1 MAKGVYE
8 RKPRPCPTREKLLQY
23 IILFREDHGY
33 SPSIREMATAVGVRS
48 TCTISQHLV
57 FLEESGL
64 ITSDTM
70 GSRTMIRITKE
81 GQETLRFFE
90 NELNPEIRRQC
101 AEFLRRNGMEIRD
114 EAKTSAKY
122 YKKVTGDYE
131 VDLTVNERDTTLCAL
146 RLDVPDESI
155 AKTVT
160 QNWLEKNED
169 IYQYLVKELF

>member
-1 MAKGVYE
+1 MTSPITVYKLIVLYMLDRTGDAIAK
-8 RKPRPCPTREKLLQY
+8 T
-23 IILFREDHGY
+23 
-33 SPSIREMATAVGVRS
+33 
-48 TCTISQHLV
+48 TISD
-57 FLEESGL
+57 FLLDQSVTNNYLSVQQAISQMEESGL
-64 ITSDTM
+64 ITSETM

-101 AEFLRRNGMEIRD
+101 TEFLRRNGMEIRD

>member
-1 MAKGVYE
+1 MTSPITVYKLIVLYMLDRTGDAIAK
-8 RKPRPCPTREKLLQY
+8 T
-23 IILFREDHGY
+23 
-33 SPSIREMATAVGVRS
+33 
-48 TCTISQHLV
+48 TISD
-57 FLEESGL
+57 FLLDQSGTNNYLSVQQAISQMEESGL
-64 ITSDTM
+64 ITSETM

>member
-1 MAKGVYE
+1 MTSPITVYKLIVLYMLDRTGDAIAK
-8 RKPRPCPTREKLLQY
+8 T
-23 IILFREDHGY
+23 
-33 SPSIREMATAVGVRS
+33 
-48 TCTISQHLV
+48 TISDYLLDQSVTNNYLSV
-57 FLEESGL
+57 QQAISQMEESGL

>member
-1 MAKGVYE
+1 MTSPITVYKLIVLYMLDRTGDAIAK
-8 RKPRPCPTREKLLQY
+8 T
-23 IILFREDHGY
+23 
-33 SPSIREMATAVGVRS
+33 
-48 TCTISQHLV
+48 TISD
-57 FLEESGL
+57 FLLDQSVTNNYLSVQQAISQMEESGL
-64 ITSDTM
+64 ITSETM

-131 VDLTVNERDTTLCAL
+131 VDLAVNERDTTLCAL

>member
-1 MAKGVYE
+1 MTSPITVYKLIVLYMLDRTGDAIAK
-8 RKPRPCPTREKLLQY
+8 T
-23 IILFREDHGY
+23 
-33 SPSIREMATAVGVRS
+33 
-48 TCTISQHLV
+48 TISD
-57 FLEESGL
+57 FLLDQSVTNNYLSVQQAISQMEESGL
-64 ITSDTM
+64 ITSETM

-101 AEFLRRNGMEIRD
+101 AELLRRNGMEIRD

>member
-1 MAKGVYE
+1 MTSPITVYKLIVLYMLDRTGDAIAK
-8 RKPRPCPTREKLLQY
+8 T
-23 IILFREDHGY
+23 
-33 SPSIREMATAVGVRS
+33 
-48 TCTISQHLV
+48 TISDLLLDQSVTNNYLSV
-57 FLEESGL
+57 QQAISQMEESGL

>member
-1 MAKGVYE
+1 MTSPITVYKLIVLYMLDRTGDAIAK
-8 RKPRPCPTREKLLQY
+8 T
-23 IILFREDHGY
+23 
-33 SPSIREMATAVGVRS
+33 
-48 TCTISQHLV
+48 TISD
-57 FLEESGL
+57 FLLDQSVTNNYLSVQQAISQMEESGL
-64 ITSDTM
+64 ITSETM

-122 YKKVTGDYE
+122 YRKVTGDYE

>member
-1 MAKGVYE
+1 MTSPITVYKLIVLYMLDRTGDAIAK
-8 RKPRPCPTREKLLQY
+8 T
-23 IILFREDHGY
+23 
-33 SPSIREMATAVGVRS
+33 
-48 TCTISQHLV
+48 TISD
-57 FLEESGL
+57 FLLDQSVTNNYLSVQQAISQMEESGL

>member
-1 MAKGVYE
+1 MTSPITVYKLIVLYMLDRTGDAIAK
-8 RKPRPCPTREKLLQY
+8 T
-23 IILFREDHGY
+23 
-33 SPSIREMATAVGVRS
+33 
-48 TCTISQHLV
+48 TISD
-57 FLEESGL
+57 FLLDQSVTNNYLSVQQAISQMEESGL

-160 QNWLEKNED
+160 QNWLEENED

>member
-1 MAKGVYE
+1 MLDRTGDAIAK
-8 RKPRPCPTREKLLQY
+8 T
-23 IILFREDHGY
+23 
-33 SPSIREMATAVGVRS
+33 
-48 TCTISQHLV
+48 TISD
-57 FLEESGL
+57 FLLDQSVTNNYLSVQQAISQMEESGL

>member
-1 MAKGVYE
+1 MTSPITVYKLIVLYMLDRTGDAIAK
-8 RKPRPCPTREKLLQY
+8 T
-23 IILFREDHGY
+23 
-33 SPSIREMATAVGVRS
+33 
-48 TCTISQHLV
+48 TISD
-57 FLEESGL
+57 FLLDQSVTNNYLSVQQAISQMEESGL
-64 ITSDTM
+64 ITSETM

-122 YKKVTGDYE
+122 YKKVTGDYA

>member
-1 MAKGVYE
+1 MTSPITVYKLIVLYMLDRTGDAIAK
-8 RKPRPCPTREKLLQY
+8 T
-23 IILFREDHGY
+23 
-33 SPSIREMATAVGVRS
+33 
-48 TCTISQHLV
+48 TISD
-57 FLEESGL
+57 FLLDQSVTNNYLSVQQAISQMEESGL
-64 ITSDTM
+64 ITSETM

>member
-1 MAKGVYE
+1 MTSPITVYKLIVLYMLDRTGDAIAK
-8 RKPRPCPTREKLLQY
+8 T
-23 IILFREDHGY
+23 
-33 SPSIREMATAVGVRS
+33 
-48 TCTISQHLV
+48 TISD
-57 FLEESGL
+57 FLLDQSVTNNYLSVQQAISQMEESGL
-64 ITSDTM
+64 ITSETM

-169 IYQYLVKELF
+169 LYQYLVKELF